1 MEFHV
6 DIGPQYEGE
15 TVRKT
20 DLYIEFGGPKVAHRM
35 ELVTLKRPE
44 EIEND
49 KVELIGPDINELQP
63 YDEAA
68 DTGGSYPIAVLVD
81 VAGAELDKDAEA
93 IIERKIHMYTNYTQ
107 GWYHMNQ
114 RQDAWYR
121 MNKEAAKKGFNSL
134 KELGEIF
141 NFLFT
146 SEMSII
152 EKIQTTIITE
162 EEKVKEILPQALA
175 TYKARDDRALTL
187 RDEDVDTFYGCV
199 LCQSFAPTH
208 VSIIT
213 PDRIANC
220 GAINWF
226 DGRAAAKIDPEGPI
240 FAIPKGELIDPIKG
254 EYTGANKVE
263 YERSMGTYDRVYLY
277 SAFEHPHTSCGCF
290 EAIVFYIPEADGFG
304 LVHRDFKGETVI
316 GETFSHM
323 AGDTSGGRQV
333 EGRLGT
339 GLEQLRSP
347 KFIQADGGRR
357 RMVWMPREILDRYKE
372 AFEADGV
379 YDKIATENEVK
390 TVDDLMPFLDEH
402 QHPWIMGEV
411 ELPE

>member
-20 DLYIEFGGPKVAHRM
+20 DLYIEFGGPKVAHKM

-44 EIEND
+44 EIENE

-81 VAGAELDKDAEA
+81 VAGEELDKDAEA

-146 SEMSII
+146 SEMPII
-152 EKIQTTIITE
+152 EAIQTTIITE
-162 EEKVKEILPQALA
+162 EEKIAKILPQALA

-304 LVHRDFKGETVI
+304 LVHRDFKSETVI

>member
-15 TVRKT
+15 VVRKE
-20 DLYIEFGGPKVAHRM
+20 DLYIEFGGPKVAQKF
-35 ELVTLKRPE
+35 ELATLKSAE
-44 EIEND
+44 EIED
-49 KVELIGPDINELQP
+49 GKVELIGPDISELQP
-63 YDEAA
+63 YD
-68 DTGGSYPIAVLVD
+68 DVTGTGGSYPIAILVD
-81 VAGAELDKDAEA
+81 VAGAELDTDAEA
-93 IIERKIHMYTNYTQ
+93 IIERRIHMFTNMTE

-114 RQDAWYR
+114 RQDTWMR
-121 MNKEAAKKGFNSL
+121 LSKDCAAKGFNSL
-134 KELGEIF
+134 KELGEIY
-141 NFLFT
+141 NFLYT
-146 SEMSII
+146 SEMPII
-152 EKIQTTIITE
+152 EKIQTTIITDE
-162 EEKVKEILPQALA
+162 AKVAELRPHALEV
-175 TYKARDDRALTL
+175 YRARDERTRNL

-208 VSIIT
+208 ISIIT

-240 FAIPKGELIDPIKG
+240 FAIPKGELVDPVKG
-254 EYTGANKVE
+254 EYTGANQVE
-263 YERSMGTYDRVYLY
+263 HERSLGTYDRVYLY

-304 LVHRDFKGETVI
+304 VVHRDHKGPTVI

-339 GLEQLRSP
+339 GLEQVRSP
-347 KFIQADGGRR
+347 KFIQADGGRKR
-357 RMVWMPREILDRYKE
+357 IVWLPKEIKERYRE
-372 AFEADGV
+372 AFEEDGV
-379 YDKIATENEVK
+379 YDKIPTEEDVSNTDE
-390 TVDDLMPFLDEH
+390 LLEFLEKVG
-402 QHPWIMGEV
+402 HPWIAGEV
-411 ELPE
+411 ELPG

>member
-15 TVRKT
+15 VVRKD
-20 DLYIEFGGPKVAHRM
+20 DLFLEFGGPKVQFKF
-35 ELVTLKRPE
+35 ELATVKSPE
-44 EIEND
+44 EIEHE
-49 KVELIGPDINELQP
+49 KVEIIGPDISDLDP
-63 YDEAA
+63 YD
-68 DTGGSYPIAVLVD
+68 DDKGTGSYPIAILID

-93 IIERKIHMYTNYTQ
+93 IIERRIHMFTNMTE

-114 RQDAWYR
+114 RQDTWLR
-121 MNKEAAKKGFNSL
+121 MNKDCAKKGFNSL
-134 KELGEIF
+134 KELGEIY
-141 NFLFT
+141 NLLYT

-152 EKIQTTIITE
+152 EKIQTTI
-162 EEKVKEILPQALA
+162 LPHALEVYA
-175 TYKARDDRALTL
+175 ARDDRARTL

-208 VSIIT
+208 ISIIT

-226 DGRAAAKIDPEGPI
+226 DGRAAAKIDPDGPI
-240 FAIPKGELIDPIKG
+240 FAIPKGELIDPVKG

-263 YERSMGTYDRVYLY
+263 AERSLGTYDRVYLY

-290 EAIVFYIPEADGFG
+290 EAIVFYIPEVDGFG
-304 LVHRDFKGETVI
+304 VVHREFKGNTVV
-316 GETFSHM
+316 GDTFSHM
-323 AGDTSGGRQV
+323 AGETSGGKQV

-347 KFIQADGGRR
+347 KFIQADGGRKR
-357 RMVWMPREILDRYKE
+357 IVWLPKDIKERYKE
-372 AFEADGV
+372 AFQADGV
-379 YDKIATENEVK
+379 YDKIATEEDVK
-390 TVDDLMPFLDEH
+390 DTDELLQFLERVG
-402 QHPWIMGEV
+402 HPWMTGEV
-411 ELPE
+411 ELPG

>member
-15 TVRKT
+15 VVRKE
-20 DLYIEFGGPKVAHRM
+20 DLYMEFGGPKAAHKF
-35 ELVTLKRPE
+35 ELASVKSPE
-44 EIEND
+44 EIED
-49 KVELIGPDINELQP
+49 GKVELIGADISELQP
-63 YDEAA
+63 YDDAA
-68 DTGGSYPIAVLVD
+68 ESGGSYPIAILVD

-93 IIERKIHMYTNYTQ
+93 IVERRIHMFTNMTE

-114 RQDAWYR
+114 RQDTWLR
-121 MNKEAAKKGFNSL
+121 INKDCAAKGFNSL
-134 KELGEIF
+134 KELGEIY
-141 NFLFT
+141 NFLYT
-146 SEMSII
+146 SEMPII
-152 EKIQTTIITE
+152 EKIQTTIITDE
-162 EEKVKEILPQALA
+162 AKVAELLPHALEV
-175 TYKARDDRALTL
+175 YRARDERARTL

-208 VSIIT
+208 ISIIT

-240 FAIPKGELIDPIKG
+240 FAIPKGDLVDPVKG
-254 EYTGANKVE
+254 EYTGANQVE
-263 YERSMGTYDRVYLY
+263 YERSLGTYDRVYLY

-304 LVHRDFKGETVI
+304 VVHRDYKGPTVI

-339 GLEQLRSP
+339 GLEQMRSP
-347 KFIQADGGRR
+347 KFIQADGGRKR
-357 RMVWMPREILDRYKE
+357 IVWLPKEIKERYRE
-372 AFEADGV
+372 AFEEDGV
-379 YDKIATENEVK
+379 YDKIPTEEDVSNTDE
-390 TVDDLMPFLDEH
+390 LLEFLEKVG
-402 QHPWIMGEV
+402 HPWIAGEV
-411 ELPE
+411 ELPG

>member
-15 TVRKT
+15 VVRKE
-20 DLYIEFGGPKVAHRM
+20 DLYIEFGGPKVAHKF
-35 ELVTLKRPE
+35 ELASVKSPE
-44 EIEND
+44 EID
-49 KVELIGPDINELQP
+49 DGKVELIGPDISELQP
-63 YDEAA
+63 YDDATG
-68 DTGGSYPIAVLVD
+68 TGGSYPIAILVD

-93 IIERKIHMYTNYTQ
+93 IIERRIHMFTNYTE

-114 RQDAWYR
+114 RQDTWLR
-121 MNKEAAKKGFNSL
+121 MNKDCAAKGFNSL
-134 KELGEIF
+134 KELGEIY
-141 NFLFT
+141 NFLYT
-146 SEMSII
+146 SEMAII
-152 EKIQTTIITE
+152 EKIQTTIITDE
-162 EEKVKEILPQALA
+162 AKVAELRPHALEVY
-175 TYKARDDRALTL
+175 TARDERARTL

-208 VSIIT
+208 ISIIT

-240 FAIPKGELIDPIKG
+240 FAIPKGDLVDPVKG
-254 EYTGANKVE
+254 EYTGANQVE
-263 YERSMGTYDRVYLY
+263 YERSLGTYDRVYLY

-304 LVHRDFKGETVI
+304 VVHRDYKGPTVI

-339 GLEQLRSP
+339 GLEQMRSP
-347 KFIQADGGRR
+347 KFIQADGGRKR
-357 RMVWMPREILDRYKE
+357 IVWLPKEIKERYRE
-372 AFEADGV
+372 AFEEDGV
-379 YDKIATENEVK
+379 YDKIPTEEDVSNTDE
-390 TVDDLMPFLDEH
+390 LLEFLEKAG
-402 QHPWIMGEV
+402 HPWIAGEV
-411 ELPE
+411 ELPG